1 MKLHAHCNRARI
13 SMASA
18 LTIDFSQCNGQF
30 DLSEI
35 EVFNVINILK
45 QITTRLENTYKSC
58 STISAFLE
66 TVARK
71 TSELID
77 CAGLTDEIDERKYG
91 KQKYNKGRLV
101 EGQWR
106 HL

>member
-1 MKLHAHCNRARI
+1 
-13 SMASA
+13 MASA
-18 LTIDFSQCNGQF
+18 STVDFSQCNGQF

-35 EVFNVINILK
+35 EVFNVTNISKHIGL
-45 QITTRLENTYKSC
+45 TTRLENTCKSC

-66 TVARK
+66 TAARK

-77 CAGLTDEIDERKYG
+77 GAGLTVEIDERKFG

-101 EGQWR
+101 EGQWW

>member
-1 MKLHAHCNRARI
+1 
-13 SMASA
+13 MASA
-18 LTIDFSQCNGQF
+18 STIDFSQCNGHF
-30 DLSEI
+30 ELSEM
-35 EVFNVINILK
+35 EVFNIINISK
-45 QITTRLENTYKSC
+45 HITTRLENTYKSC

-71 TSELID
+71 TSESID
-77 CAGLTDEIDERKYG
+77 CAGLTVEIDERKFG
-91 KQKYNKGRLV
+91 KRTYNEGRLV

>member
-1 MKLHAHCNRARI
+1 
-13 SMASA
+13 MASA
-18 LTIDFSQCNGQF
+18 STIDFSQCNGQF

-35 EVFNVINILK
+35 EVFNVTNISKHIGL
-45 QITTRLENTYKSC
+45 TTRLENTYKSC

-77 CAGLTDEIDERKYG
+77 GAGLTVEIDERKFG